1 MSLFRVEGA
10 TPDENDESKEHS
22 LAARLAA
29 VRATAEEAQT
39 TVDESAAQY
48 QILIREQVAFHA
60 NYVPAFD
67 DDPAF
72 AAAPAPAPGLPAAP
86 AARRGLLCD
95 GDGDDVAPLMEAR
108 APPPAASE
116 SESDGDDDPEPP
128 LAARRRRGGVLDD
141 GGGDDAA
148 SDGTDDGGAHLT
160 TVAARLRSLLLGRSD
175 LFRPLTFRGFK
186 SESFPQQ
193 SRLGLMMDGR

>member
-48 QILIREQVAFHA
+48 QTLIREQVDFHA

-67 DDPAF
+67 NDPAF
-72 AAAPAPAPGLPAAP
+72 AVPSGSRVPPAPRARAPRP
-86 AARRGLLCD
+86 AARIQG
-95 GDGDDVAPLMEAR
+95 AR
-108 APPPAASE
+108 A
-116 SESDGDDDPEPP
+116 
-128 LAARRRRGGVLDD
+128 RR
-141 GGGDDAA
+141 
-148 SDGTDDGGAHLT
+148 ST
-160 TVAARLRSLLLGRSD
+160 
-175 LFRPLTFRGFK
+175 
-186 SESFPQQ
+186 
-193 SRLGLMMDGR
+193 GL

>member
-48 QILIREQVAFHA
+48 QTLIREQVDFHA

-67 DDPAF
+67 NDPAF
-72 AAAPAPAPGLPAAP
+72 AAAPAPAPACPRRWR
-86 AARRGLLCD
+86 AARPSATATMTMWC
-95 GDGDDVAPLMEAR
+95 
-108 APPPAASE
+108 
-116 SESDGDDDPEPP
+116 
-128 LAARRRRGGVLDD
+128 
-141 GGGDDAA
+141 
-148 SDGTDDGGAHLT
+148 H
-160 TVAARLRSLLLGRSD
+160 
-175 LFRPLTFRGFK
+175 
-186 SESFPQQ
+186 
-193 SRLGLMMDGR
+193 

>member
-48 QILIREQVAFHA
+48 QTLIREQVDFHA

-67 DDPAF
+67 NDPAF
-72 AAAPAPAPGLPAAP
+72 AAAPAVAAAAP
-86 AARRGLLCD
+86 PPLALAAAAARR
-95 GDGDDVAPLMEAR
+95 
-108 APPPAASE
+108 
-116 SESDGDDDPEPP
+116 
-128 LAARRRRGGVLDD
+128 ARRSGRQP
-141 GGGDDAA
+141 
-148 SDGTDDGGAHLT
+148 
-160 TVAARLRSLLLGRSD
+160 LLS
-175 LFRPLTFRGFK
+175 
-186 SESFPQQ
+186 
-193 SRLGLMMDGR
+193 

>member
-48 QILIREQVAFHA
+48 QTLIREQVDFHA

-67 DDPAF
+67 NDPAF
-72 AAAPAPAPGLPAAP
+72 AAAPAPATPPRDIELAQLGSLQDRMRRSPANSSIGSSSVRLPPSSKREP
-86 AARRGLLCD
+86 ATSL
-95 GDGDDVAPLMEAR
+95 
-108 APPPAASE
+108 
-116 SESDGDDDPEPP
+116 
-128 LAARRRRGGVLDD
+128 
-141 GGGDDAA
+141 
-148 SDGTDDGGAHLT
+148 GTIG
-160 TVAARLRSLLLGRSD
+160 
-175 LFRPLTFRGFK
+175 P
-186 SESFPQQ
+186 
-193 SRLGLMMDGR
+193 

>member
-48 QILIREQVAFHA
+48 QTLIREQVDFHA

-67 DDPAF
+67 NDPSE
-72 AAAPAPAPGLPAAP
+72 G
-86 AARRGLLCD
+86 
-95 GDGDDVAPLMEAR
+95 GDVVAQLALKK
-108 APPPAASE
+108 ASE
-116 SESDGDDDPEPP
+116 W
-128 LAARRRRGGVLDD
+128 
-141 GGGDDAA
+141 
-148 SDGTDDGGAHLT
+148 
-160 TVAARLRSLLLGRSD
+160 RLR
-175 LFRPLTFRGFK
+175 
-186 SESFPQQ
+186 Q
-193 SRLGLMMDGR
+193 SRGTPGSGWGFYEAENNLRMSQ

>member
-48 QILIREQVAFHA
+48 QTLIREQVDFHA

-67 DDPAF
+67 NDPAF

-95 GDGDDVAPLMEAR
+95 GDDDDVVPLMEAR

-141 GGGDDAA
+141 GGD
-148 SDGTDDGGAHLT
+148 SVPSDDGGAHLST
-160 TVAARLRSLLLGRSD
+160 SPNTISMEPTMATRSASICPLDINSVACMKAKPGARILQR
-175 LFRPLTFRGFK
+175 
-186 SESFPQQ
+186 
-193 SRLGLMMDGR
+193 